1 MSAIVYRATVKGVS
15 TVDVTLELL
24 PAGDGETPIEPV
36 DGFGRIR
43 VNVPGAS
50 NAEAVGAVLRA
61 FGALI
66 EIEGGV
72 LVTIEARE

>member
-1 MSAIVYRATVKGVS
+1 MPSIVYKATVKGVS
-15 TVDVTLELL
+15 SVDVTLELL

-50 NAEAVGAVLRA
+50 NAEAVGDVLRA

-66 EIEGGV
+66 EVEGAV
-72 LVTIEARE
+72 RVTIEPQ

>member
-1 MSAIVYRATVKGVS
+1 MSAIVYKATVKGVS
-15 TVDVTLELL
+15 YVDVTLELL

-50 NAEAVGAVLRA
+50 NAEAVGDVLRA

-66 EIEGGV
+66 EVEGGV
-72 LVTIEARE
+72 KVTIEPQ

>member
-1 MSAIVYRATVKGVS
+1 MSAIVYKATVKGVS
-15 TVDVTLELL
+15 SVDVTLELL

-36 DGFGRIR
+36 DGFGCIR

-50 NAEAVGAVLRA
+50 NAEAVGDILRA

-66 EIEGGV
+66 EVDGGV
-72 LVTIEARE
+72 KVTIEPQ

>member
-1 MSAIVYRATVKGVS
+1 VASIVYKATVKGVS
-15 TVDVTLELL
+15 CVDVTLELL

-50 NAEAVGAVLRA
+50 NAEAVGDILRA

-66 EIEGGV
+66 EVEGGV
-72 LVTIEARE
+72 KVTIEPQ